1 MAGVGSWDPEK
12 RVTLD
17 ASLIARLCRADAEI
31 DNPGLGFA
39 AEEVKRHAELMRL
52 PAERWTEAARL
63 LTTEQIEALIRVFT
77 VAEMKLPGWEAK
89 ARSPV
94 VPLVAELKRRG
105 VYRKELTG
113 WIKAHTTNR
122 FLPHGSLM
130 DRL

>member
-1 MAGVGSWDPEK
+1 MTGVGSWDPAK
-12 RVTLD
+12 SITLD
-17 ASLIARLCRADAEI
+17 ATVIARLARAGDEI
-31 DNPGLGFA
+31 EAPNLGFA
-39 AEEVKRHAELMRL
+39 PEEIVRLAPLMRL
-52 PAERWTEAARL
+52 PAAQWRDAVHSASVTE
-63 LTTEQIEALIRVFT
+63 IESLVRVLT

-89 ARSPV
+89 AKSPV

-105 VYRKELTG
+105 RYRKELTA